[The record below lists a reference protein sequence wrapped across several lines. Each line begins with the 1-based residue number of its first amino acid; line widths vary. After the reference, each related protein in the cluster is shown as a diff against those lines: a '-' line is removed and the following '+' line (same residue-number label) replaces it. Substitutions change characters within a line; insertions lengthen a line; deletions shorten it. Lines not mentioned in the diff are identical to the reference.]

1 MRKLHIILLSLLL
14 IGLSCAPRAKSDDSR
29 HIYIIAT
36 NDMHANIY
44 AMPQLAT
51 LVQRYEAEGE
61 VLLFDSGD
69 RVSGNAFVDDVADA
83 GVPMIELMNMLG
95 YDAVTLGNH
104 EFDKGRA
111 TFDAMIDASEFVTL
125 CANVHS
131 ATEQPLAIE
140 PYAIFE
146 VEGIKIGVVGVVGA
160 DQNGHPL
167 GRDDAYASY
176 SFSSD
181 VATAVELCAEVA
193 PQCDF
198 VVLLSHM
205 GDDVDEEFIARAP
218 ECDWVAGGHTHAER
232 NESINGIQLTQ
243 NPKNIAKVTI
253 ADIEVRDDKIV
264 CVTYSQEVVG
274 EYVARMDVVDKVA
287 DIKSRS
293 PELNIVEGRAAELF
307 TQSGVANF
315 TVDAL
320 ATYPYADGFVPE
332 VTFYHYGGVRLS
344 SILPGDITRGDIFNN
359 DPFNSTIYIGEM
371 TIDQMR
377 RFILDKYNSYGPDGR
392 YDKESHYPYFR
403 SDVAYEIILGPEP
416 ESMPNAVDVRF
427 SLDEERE
434 YRVAMCNYIVENYID
449 SVVAAE
455 QLRPAGV
462 TVRDAMLRYVRSSE
476 GAIVPDNRIYQTER
490 KATL

>member
-1 MRKLHIILLSLLL
+1 MQKNLIFILTALLAL
-14 IGLSCAPRAKSDDSR
+14 VSCAQPKSAEES
-29 HIYIIAT
+29 HIYIIST
-36 NDMHANIY
+36 NDMHANIE
-44 AMPQLAT
+44 AMPRLAT
-51 LVQRYEAEGE
+51 LVEEFEAKGE
-61 VLLFDSGD
+61 VVLVDSGD
-69 RVSGNAFVDDVADA
+69 RVTGNAYVDDDA
-83 GVPMIELMNMLG
+83 KPGIPMIELMNEVG
-95 YDAVTLGNH
+95 YDVVTLGNH
-104 EFDKGRA
+104 EFDKGREVLYA
-111 TFDAMIDASEFVTL
+111 MAEASDFEWVCSNMSDAEDAGFSPYVTTTL
-125 CANVHS
+125 
-131 ATEQPLAIE
+131 
-140 PYAIFE
+140 
-146 VEGIKIGVVGVVGA
+146 EGVDIAFVGVVA
-160 DQNGHPL
+160 TDFNGRPM
-167 GRDDAYASY
+167 GGDASY
-176 SFSSD
+176 AGFSFTDD
-181 VATAVELCAEVA
+181 VTTAFEVGESLSGDA
-193 PQCDF
+193 DF

-287 DIKSRS
+287 HIKSRS

-359 DPFNSTIYIGEM
+359 DPFNSTIFIGEM

-416 ESMPNAVDVRF
+416 ETMPDAVDVRF
-427 SLDEERE
+427 SLDEERA

-455 QLRPAGV
+455 QMRPAGV
-462 TVRDAMLRYVRSSE
+462 TVRDAMLRYVRSAE